1 MSLNI
6 SAEVRSMEVTTPLG
20 SNVLLLER
28 FEGTEAL
35 SEPFRF
41 SLDLLATPD
50 QEIPFN
56 RVLGGE
62 AVIRVEGEQNASP
75 RHFHGMISQFTRGG
89 RVAGPQGPS
98 TYVRYRAEVVPKC
111 WLLTLQAR
119 SRIFQH
125 LTVPE
130 ILQAVFEGMEL
141 SEKYQG
147 TYKPREYCA
156 QYRES
161 DFAFASRLME
171 EEGIYYYFMHTESGH
186 TMVLADSSQGHAQIA
201 VREPIP
207 FDELIGGSRD
217 VERITSWE
225 KSQRIQATKVT
236 LWDHH
241 FQVPDDT
248 LEGTKPT
255 ISSVQAGS
263 VSHSLK
269 VSGNDTLEVYDYP
282 GGYARRYDE
291 IDSGGGKQSSQL
303 QEVYNDNNRT
313 AGIRMQEQ
321 DAKTLAI
328 DGTSNC
334 RQLSAG
340 HGFTLGGLDGC
351 EGDYVLTRVDHLAN
365 LAGSYSQNTESE
377 GPYYE
382 NRFRCIPAAL
392 PFRPDRRTARPRV
405 EGGQTALVVGPE
417 GQEIFTDEYGRV
429 KVQFFWDREGSQDA
443 NSSCWVRVGSPWAGR
458 NWGMVHIPR
467 IGQEV
472 IVHFLE
478 GNPDQPIIVGSVY
491 NANNL
496 PPYALPQL
504 ATQSGL
510 KTRSTLEGDE
520 ETFNE
525 LRFEDKKGE
534 EQIYFHAEKD
544 FDRVV
549 ENNDTLKVGFDK
561 KDKGDQ
567 TIEVFNNQSLT
578 VGAGEGEA
586 ADGSQTV
593 TIYKDRTTTLK
604 TGDETL
610 TIEQGKR
617 TTTIKADESLTV
629 QQGKRTTTI
638 QGDDSLTVQQG
649 NIAIKASAGK
659 ISVEAAQE
667 ISLKVGGNSIVIGP
681 AAITLKVGGNSIEL
695 NPSGVTI
702 KGTILSCEAQATAT
716 LKGAITQVN
725 GSGMV
730 QVQGGVVMIN

>member
-1 MSLNI
+1 MSLNL
-6 SAEVRSMEVTTPLG
+6 SAEDRSLEVTTPLG

-28 FEGTEAL
+28 LKGIEAL

-41 SLDLLATPD
+41 TLDLLATVD
-50 QEIPFN
+50 QDVPFD

-62 AVIRVEGEQNASP
+62 AVIRISGEQNASP
-75 RHFHGMISQFTRGG
+75 RFFHGIIRQFTRAG

-98 TYVRYRAEVVPKC
+98 TYLRYRAEVVPKC
-111 WLLTLQAR
+111 WLLSLQVR
-119 SRIFQH
+119 SRIFQQ

-130 ILQAVFEGMEL
+130 ILQQVLEGMEV

-147 TYKPREYCA
+147 NYKPREYCA

-161 DFAFASRLME
+161 DFTFASRLME
-171 EEGIYYYFMHTESGH
+171 EEGIYYFFTHSESGH
-186 TMVLADSSQGHAQIA
+186 TMVLADSPQGHAQLPNRGA
-201 VREPIP
+201 IP
-207 FDELIGGSRD
+207 FDDLIGGSRD

-225 KSQRIQATKVT
+225 KSQRIEATKVT

-255 ISSVQAGS
+255 IQSVQVGS
-263 VSHSLK
+263 VTHALK
-269 VSGNDTLEVYDYP
+269 VSGNDSLEVYDYP

-291 IDSGGGKQSSQL
+291 IDSGGGQQSSQL
-303 QEVYNDNNRT
+303 QEVYNDNNHT
-313 AGIRMQEQ
+313 AAIRMQEQ
-321 DAKTLAI
+321 DAKALEI
-328 DGTSNC
+328 DGTSTCN
-334 RQLSAG
+334 QLSAG
-340 HGFTLGGLDGC
+340 HGFTLGGLDSC
-351 EGDYVLTRVDHLAN
+351 EGDYVLTRVEHLAN
-365 LAGSYSQNTESE
+365 LAGSYSQSTDPD
-377 GPYYE
+377 GPFYE

-392 PFRPDRRTARPRV
+392 PFRPERLTPRPRV
-405 EGGQTALVVGPE
+405 EGSQTALIVGPS
-417 GQEIFTDEYGRV
+417 GQEIFTDDYGRV
-429 KVQFFWDREGSQDA
+429 KVQFFWDREGSKDA
-443 NSSCWVRVGSPWAGR
+443 NSSCWVRVGSPWAGQ
-458 NWGMVHIPR
+458 NWGMIHIPR

-478 GNPDQPIIVGSVY
+478 GDPDQPIIVGSVY

-496 PPYALPQL
+496 PPYALPEQ

-510 KTRSTLEGDE
+510 KTRSTLEGDD

-534 EQIYFHAEKD
+534 EQIYFHAEKN

-567 TIEVFNNQSLT
+567 SIEIFNNQSLSI
-578 VGAGEGEA
+578 GAGEGDA
-586 ADGSQTV
+586 ADGSQSLS
-593 TIYKDRTTTLK
+593 IYKDRTTTLK

-610 TIEQGKR
+610 TIEKGERTTTIKGDETLTVQDGKR
-617 TTTIKADESLTV
+617 TTTIK
-629 QQGKRTTTI
+629 
-638 QGDDSLTVQQG
+638 GDDSLTVQQG
-649 NIAIKASAGK
+649 NISIKASAGK

-681 AAITLKVGGNSIEL
+681 AAITLKVGGNSVEL
-695 NPSGVTI
+695 NPAGVTI
-702 KGTILSCEAQATAT
+702 KGTMVSCEAQATAA